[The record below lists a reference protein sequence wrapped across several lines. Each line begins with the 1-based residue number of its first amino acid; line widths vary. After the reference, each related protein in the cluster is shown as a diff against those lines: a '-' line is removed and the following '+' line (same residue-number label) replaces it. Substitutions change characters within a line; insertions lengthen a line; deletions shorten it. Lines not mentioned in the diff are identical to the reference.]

1 MQRWWQRRPQRP
13 RNKFWR
19 WQKLIIQ
26 LNERCRTLLLAWNC
40 HAKQHTQKKKKK
52 KKKAANQIEQNG
64 TNKSLLFSNQVEWGL
79 LPVIW
84 LMSKRIKSEN
94 QVSTVIV
101 VEHAFYIVSN
111 SLRPV
116 DSVDSVRS
124 VNSVRIEFVLL
135 QQVHA
140 RVFRF
145 KP

>member
-1 MQRWWQRRPQRP
+1 MAKIDYTTEWTLQNFAARL
-13 RNKFWR
+13 
-19 WQKLIIQ
+19 KLS
-26 LNERCRTLLLAWNC
+26 CKAT
-40 HAKQHTQKKKKK
+40 HTEKEKK